1 MKRLILTLLFMAAS
15 AGLAEAQTVT
25 GIQNISF
32 GTFFR
37 SQTVVVPANGTGTA
51 QFQVTGT
58 AQRKVR
64 LTVTTTS
71 LSRTGNTLPIV
82 VTNSNCEYSIDG
94 GNTWT
99 AFTTGTL
106 IQDVTLPANG
116 TPINVR
122 VGGSVTSGRTQQRGV
137 YAGSINLNA
146 VYK

>member
-1 MKRLILTLLFMAAS
+1 MKRSILTLLFILAS
-15 AGLAEAQTVT
+15 VGLAEAQTVT

-37 SQTVVVPANGTGTA
+37 SQTVVVPANGAGTA
-51 QFQVTGT
+51 QFRVTGT
-58 AQRKVR
+58 AQRTVR

-71 LSRTGNTLPIV
+71 LNRSGNTLPIV

-106 IQDVTLPANG
+106 IQDLTFPANG

-122 VGGSVTSGRTQQRGV
+122 VGGSVTSGRIQQRGA
-137 YAGSINLNA
+137 YTGSINLNA
-146 VYK
+146 AYR